1 MADSTHP
8 LDADEWSRLES
19 FLDSYLK
26 PFTAYNNFDPAR
38 VVLWIARTGTH
49 PCVLAFPGKHNLRV
63 YETPAGLTASWD
75 RPKKRGMNAATLV
88 PLKDERVCSWA
99 REFVAELYLSAP
111 SLSTIHRA
119 VRDVGR
125 QAGVVLSPR
134 CLRHTFLRWV
144 ADRTRDP
151 TAVMALG
158 NVSGRVA
165 MGYTMRARV
174 EEYRAAL

>member
-1 MADSTHP
+1 MADSVHP
-8 LDADEWSRLES
+8 LSPEEWERLES
-19 FLDSYLK
+19 FLESYLK
-26 PFTAYNNFDPAR
+26 PFCAYNDFEPPR
-38 VVLWIARTGTH
+38 LVLWIARTGMH
-49 PCVLAFPGKHNLRV
+49 PCVLAFPAKHNLQV
-63 YETPAGLTASWD
+63 YETPQGLTVSWD
-75 RPKKRGMNAATLV
+75 RPKKRGNNAATLV
-88 PLKDERVCSWA
+88 PIKDPRVCSWA
-99 REFVAELYLSAP
+99 REFIAGFYLSP
-111 SLSTIHRA
+111 VSLSTIQRA
-119 VRDVGR
+119 VYDVGR
-125 QAGVVLSPR
+125 QAGVKVSPR